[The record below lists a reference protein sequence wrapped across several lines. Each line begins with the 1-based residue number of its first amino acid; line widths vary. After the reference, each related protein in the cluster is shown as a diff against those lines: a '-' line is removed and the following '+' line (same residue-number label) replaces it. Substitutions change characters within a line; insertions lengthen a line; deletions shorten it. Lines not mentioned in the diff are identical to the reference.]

1 MVAVGVVLVVIGV
14 LVVGEEVLRDPDEDV
29 EADWVGCARKEE
41 ARERVRRMRI
51 GGEEGLK
58 RERPKNCMSNTLKRF
73 LVIKLKFGNTVFNY

>member
-1 MVAVGVVLVVIGV
+1 MLVVVGV

-51 GGEEGLK
+51 GGEKRVLK
-58 RERPKNCMSNTLKRF
+58 REAVGVLRAHR
-73 LVIKLKFGNTVFNY
+73 